1 MAMGGVLAVMVSKWT
16 AAVVGIL
23 VVLATRQLVVALAG
37 YSMGTSGS
45 GRQSSEGRGFTRGA
59 KKP

>member
-1 MAMGGVLAVMVSKWT
+1 MASKWT
-16 AAVVGIL
+16 AALVGTLL
-23 VVLATRQLVVALAG
+23 VLWPARLLVLVALAG

>member
-1 MAMGGVLAVMVSKWT
+1 MAMGGVMASKWT
-16 AAVVGIL
+16 AALVGTLL
-23 VVLATRQLVVALAG
+23 VWWPARLLVLVALAG